1 MLNGCINTTLAVWLL
16 MITNSVMAQTQL
28 QETTSQTASSQ
39 LKKVQLT
46 PQQMAATAQ
55 AQQQALASP
64 TRQPPG
70 FPLDPEH
77 QKYVNDLLDFWEQNS
92 KRVEKY
98 RCGFVRYEYDSES
111 VNWRDPRTNQLA
123 AHKIT
128 QGQIRFAAP
137 DRARYETTN
146 VLQFSRPPQIPNGDA
161 EYKQANDAMSQERW
175 ICDGKSL
182 FDFDFSTKRLYE
194 TKIPPN
200 MQGNISESPL
210 PFIFGAEKKVIQERY
225 WVRSATPEG
234 VQDEYWLELYP
245 KRIQDAR
252 NYSKIEIVIARK
264 DFLPSAMHLYSANY
278 DPARGDE
285 TSRYFQFQER
295 EVNNQLFKLQ
305 DFFGAFV
312 RPSVPLG
319 WKRVDTQVEAS
330 PRQADSTNGAL
341 NK

>member
-111 VNWRDPRTNQLA
+111 VKKP
-123 AHKIT
+123 
-128 QGQIRFAAP
+128 
-137 DRARYETTN
+137 
-146 VLQFSRPPQIPNGDA
+146 
-161 EYKQANDAMSQERW
+161 
-175 ICDGKSL
+175 
-182 FDFDFSTKRLYE
+182 
-194 TKIPPN
+194 
-200 MQGNISESPL
+200 
-210 PFIFGAEKKVIQERY
+210 EK
-225 WVRSATPEG
+225 
-234 VQDEYWLELYP
+234 
-245 KRIQDAR
+245 
-252 NYSKIEIVIARK
+252 
-264 DFLPSAMHLYSANY
+264 
-278 DPARGDE
+278 
-285 TSRYFQFQER
+285 
-295 EVNNQLFKLQ
+295 
-305 DFFGAFV
+305 
-312 RPSVPLG
+312 
-319 WKRVDTQVEAS
+319 
-330 PRQADSTNGAL
+330 
-341 NK
+341 